1 MDTEAI
7 SPRERRSHKPRRKKL
22 ERLAAEDDRLG
33 RGSADDR
40 AFFENN
46 PSREYRARLATPYE
60 VAAFEMRVEAPTMPG
75 GLFLLTLVHQII
87 PGIRMRRYVAAPPP
101 VGPRADMD
109 EATARDLFVAVEA
122 GDAS

>member
-7 SPRERRSHKPRRKKL
+7 SPRERRSHKPRRSKKLL

-46 PSREYRARLATPYE
+46 PDREYRARLATPFE
-60 VAAFEMRVEAPTMPG
+60 VAAFEMRVEAPMPG
-75 GLFLLTLVHQII
+75 GLFLWTLVHQII
-87 PGIRMRRYVAAPPP
+87 PGIRMRRYVAGGLP
-101 VGPRADMD
+101 VGPRADID
-109 EATARDLFVAVEA
+109 EETARALFVAVEEA
-122 GDAS
+122 DA

>member
-75 GLFLLTLVHQII
+75 GLFLWTLVHQII
-87 PGIRMRRYVAAPPP
+87 PGIRMRRS
-101 VGPRADMD
+101 GLRLGH
-109 EATARDLFVAVEA
+109 RW
-122 GDAS
+122 